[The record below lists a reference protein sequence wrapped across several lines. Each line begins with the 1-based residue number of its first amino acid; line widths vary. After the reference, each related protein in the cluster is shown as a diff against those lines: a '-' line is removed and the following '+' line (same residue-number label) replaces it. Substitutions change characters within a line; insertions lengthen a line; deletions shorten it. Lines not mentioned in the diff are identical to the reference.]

1 MSAQADIAMI
11 GLGVMGRSLAHNLA
25 GHGRI
30 VAVFDRSAGLARD
43 LAREPGF
50 IACDSLIQVAAA
62 LTPPR
67 AVMVMVPAGRP
78 VDEVLAELRTALQPG
93 DRVID
98 GGNSHFRDTIRRAQE
113 LAAGGIDLL
122 GLGISGGE
130 AGARHG
136 PSVMAGGA
144 RSAWDAV
151 ADLYRAIAARHEGE
165 PCAAW
170 FGGDGAGHFV
180 KTMHNGIEY
189 ADMQAI
195 AEVYGALRDGL
206 GMTASQAGD
215 TFAAWDRGP
224 LGSYLLEIT
233 ADILARR
240 DVRSGIALVDTIV
253 DRAGQKGTGQWAAAA
268 ALELGVAAPS
278 LAAAVAARAVSAAK
292 PEREATEAAL
302 GAPARRHAG
311 DGSALMPDLHDA
323 LLGTRIATY
332 AQGLMVI
339 AAARGG
345 FAWPELNLA
354 EVARVWQGG
363 CIIRARLLDDIRA
376 GLTAE
381 PAATNL
387 LRVPALMAA
396 LQRVEPGWRR
406 IVAAAAIHGWPAPA
420 LGAALAWYD
429 GLRTGRSTAN
439 LIQAQRDYFGAHG
452 VERIGQVGT
461 VHLDWPAGDAT

>member
-1 MSAQADIAMI
+1 MNGADIAMI
-11 GLGVMGRSLAHNLA
+11 GLGVMGRNLARNLA
-25 GHGRI
+25 GHGRV

-43 LAREPGF
+43 LAREPGL
-50 IACDSLIQVAAA
+50 IACESLAQIAAT
-62 LTPPR
+62 LRPPR
-67 AVMVMVPAGRP
+67 AVMVMVPAGPP
-78 VDEVLAELRTALQPG
+78 VDEALAALKAVLQPG

-98 GGNSHFRDTIRRAQE
+98 GGNSHFRDTMRRARE

-130 AGARHG
+130 AGALHG
-136 PSVMAGGA
+136 PSIMAGGA
-144 RSAWDAV
+144 RAAWDAV
-151 ADLYRAIAARHEGE
+151 AELYRAIAARHEGE
-165 PCAAW
+165 ACAAW

-180 KTMHNGIEY
+180 KMMHNGIEY

-195 AEVYGALRDGL
+195 AETYGVLRDGL
-206 GMTASQAGD
+206 GMTAVQAGD
-215 TFAAWDRGP
+215 AFATWNRGP

-240 DVRSGIALVDTIV
+240 DARSGTALVDTIV

-268 ALELGVAAPS
+268 AFELGVAAPS

-311 DGSALMPDLHDA
+311 DVSALMADLHDA

-339 AAARGG
+339 AAARRAFG
-345 FAWPELNLA
+345 WPELNLA

-376 GLTAE
+376 GLSADPT
-381 PAATNL
+381 ATNL
-387 LRVPALMAA
+387 LRVSVLMAA
-396 LQRVEPGWRR
+396 LRRVEAGWRR
-406 IVAAAAIHGWPAPA
+406 LVAAAATQGWPVPA
-420 LGAALAWYD
+420 LGSALAWYD

-452 VERIGQVGT
+452 VERIGQPGT
-461 VHLDWPAGDAT
+461 AHLDWSGGDTR